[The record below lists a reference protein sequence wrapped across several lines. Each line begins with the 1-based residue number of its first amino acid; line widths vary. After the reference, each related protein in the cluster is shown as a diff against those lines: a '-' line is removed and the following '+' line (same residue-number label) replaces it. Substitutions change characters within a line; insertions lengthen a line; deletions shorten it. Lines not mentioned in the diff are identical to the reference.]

1 MLQIRTL
8 VYFDLEATGLRS
20 SGKPRI
26 SELSLVAVKVE
37 DVLELQTTIT
47 KHLSRVGPSGVENLE
62 PRVLNKLTICVY
74 PMATIMPVVS
84 NITGLDNYN
93 LTDQAR
99 FDKNT
104 VDMINSFLL
113 RLPSPVCLVA
123 HNGDNYDFP
132 LLKAEL
138 EKVNGSL
145 GADILCADS
154 YIGFQ
159 QIFKTREE
167 KIESEK
173 QAVEEKLVD
182 LEVKAVSQLLA
193 AGEFE
198 AEMEM
203 PPETQVTPRKR
214 SGEELVNYYKI
225 SKIENE
231 STPSKYKVL
240 DEPSKLKQVQISSM
254 LKSRKKLKFPHRSI
268 PPSYS
273 LVNLHKHLLGE
284 APSQSHGAEADC
296 MALLRTTAMMGREWV
311 DWVGNN
317 CYVFMDC
324 EKMWSA

>member
-47 KHLSRVGPSGVENLE
+47 KHLARVGSSGVENLE

-93 LTDQAR
+93 LSDQAR

-104 VDMINSFLL
+104 VDMINNFLL

-138 EKVNGSL
+138 EKVSGSL

-154 YIGFQ
+154 YNGFQ

-167 KIESEK
+167 EIKSEK

-182 LEVKAVSQLLA
+182 IEVKAVSELLA

-198 AEMEM
+198 AEMDM

-225 SKIENE
+225 PKIENE

-240 DEPSKLKQVQISSM
+240 DEPNKLRQVQISSM
-254 LKSRKKLKFPHRSI
+254 LKSRKKLKFPHSII

-273 LVNLHKHLLGE
+273 LVNLHKHLLGVI
-284 APSQSHGAEADC
+284 PSQSHGAEADC
-296 MALLRTTAMMGREWV
+296 LALMRTTAMMGREWV

>member
-8 VYFDLEATGLRS
+8 VYFDLEATGLRG

-47 KHLSRVGPSGVENLE
+47 KHLARVGSSGVENLE

-93 LTDQAR
+93 LSDQAR

-104 VDMINSFLL
+104 VDMINNFLH

-138 EKVNGSL
+138 EKVSGSL

-154 YIGFQ
+154 YNGFQ

-167 KIESEK
+167 EIKSEK

-182 LEVKAVSQLLA
+182 IEVKAVSELLA

-198 AEMEM
+198 AEMDM

-214 SGEELVNYYKI
+214 SGDELVNYYKI

-240 DEPSKLKQVQISSM
+240 DEPNKLRQVQISSM
-254 LKSRKKLKFPHRSI
+254 LKSRKKLKFPHGII